1 MPREEMQEQAKIE
14 VQSATPGSTD
24 LRVAKIYENVLDGT
38 LITVTFKN
46 SSGNEERSH
55 VHFGRKGTKFYRYN
69 SDVLSDVSHHKER
82 IWFFRFLEFA
92 GMGGLIA
99 FTLVLIFSALLCVL
113 AFTSKDGSS
122 SIMEVVKL
130 SFTTILG
137 FFFGSQAG
145 GRKLE

>member
-1 MPREEMQEQAKIE
+1 MTREEMQEQAKAE
-14 VQSATPGSTD
+14 VQSANPDSSG
-24 LRVAKIYENVLDGT
+24 LRVSKIYENVLDGT
-38 LITVTFKN
+38 LVTVAFKN
-46 SSGNEERSH
+46 KLGNEELSH
-55 VHFGRKGTKFYRYN
+55 VHFGRKGPKFYRYH

-113 AFTSKDGSS
+113 AFNSKDGSS
-122 SIMEVVKL
+122 SIIEVVKL

-137 FFFGSQAG
+137 FFFGSQAS
-145 GRKLE
+145 GRKLN